1 LKISSVKTMQAEQ
14 TYHLADGMIS
24 SNFFTQYLEP
34 KMVGMTKCYE
44 KLSQYWSDMHD
55 EDGEPLEYKVFRVKN
70 ITDSE
75 VEYSECWLLECDVG
89 YIPVF
94 VLSINTSSGY
104 SMCRCGMD
112 RELEECDDVK
122 TEYTLDE
129 IAVMLVQCGVNKD
142 GFKDTITETLGKG
155 IWIPLPKK
163 KIQIKVK
170 KLESIGNGMGALIN
184 LDWDKDAQQ

>member
-1 LKISSVKTMQAEQ
+1 MQAEQ
-14 TYHLADGMIS
+14 TYHLADGMMS
-24 SNFFTQYLEP
+24 SNFFTEYLEP

-44 KLSQYWSDMHD
+44 KLSEYWSDMHD
-55 EDGEPLEYKVFRVKN
+55 EDGEPLEYKVFSVKSHN
-70 ITDSE
+70 DSE
-75 VEYSECWLLECDVG
+75 VEYSECWLLECGDG

-94 VLSINTSSGY
+94 VLNINTSSCY

-129 IAVMLVQCGVNKD
+129 IAEMLVECVKKD
-142 GFKDTITETLGKG
+142 IFKDTITETLGKG
-155 IWIPLPKK
+155 IWLPPP

-170 KLESIGNGMGALIN
+170 KLKSCEIGNGMGALIN
-184 LDWDKDAQQ
+184 LDWGKDAQQ